1 MDPARRLLTLGLCI
15 ALCLGGTVAQNNG
28 TQGTTEDFITHM
40 LCPANAKC
48 VNNTH
53 CTCLDG
59 YQSHGNH
66 PVFFTDTTEIC
77 DDINECL
84 GPSPPDC
91 GRNAHCANLA
101 GSYYCTCSDG
111 YGPSSGKANFTH
123 ASENTCQGELS
134 PGPHLLRHPPLAHR
148 NARSRPGAAPGLL
161 PALAV
166 A

>member
-1 MDPARRLLTLGLCI
+1 M
-15 ALCLGGTVAQNNG
+15 ALNHGV
-28 TQGTTEDFITHM
+28 QGTSENCNSHV

-59 YQSHGNH
+59 YQTHGNRS
-66 PVFFTDTTEIC
+66 FFNDTTEIC

-91 GRNAHCANLA
+91 GCNTQCTNAP
-101 GSYYCTCSDG
+101 GSYYCTCMYG
-111 YGPSSGKANFTH
+111 YELSSGKANFMH

-134 PGPHLLRHPPLAHR
+134 PGPIC
-148 NARSRPGAAPGLL
+148 
-161 PALAV
+161 
-166 A
+166 